1 MDKQIE
7 HFGIDFGT
15 TNIAVSGLSVYRNDK
30 KAYKA
35 TYGEDGVPC
44 PSILA
49 VKPKDDG
56 TDKLDTKFGRQV
68 KTQIATIQDE
78 GYTIIKSI
86 KTSLGS
92 DKIYK
97 VGTRKLDPTT
107 IVKGLV
113 LAIKRRLSMD
123 IGRKIEIQRATVAVP
138 VDFTNRQR
146 EELSKAFN
154 LAGIE
159 VDKIVSESV
168 AAYISN
174 RNMIKGSSN
183 VMVFDWGGGTLDIS
197 LLRSDGGQVFE
208 ESTIGWKVAG
218 DYIDEKIAEYVH
230 NQIVNSPNYNVTIA
244 YKDLPVKDQI
254 KILSEC
260 ENAKV
265 YFADEDEIDRPATIS
280 MFDYCGEKTIRYK
293 LSYEIFCE
301 IIKPIVME
309 AVGLIGSALKK
320 ANKNI
325 IDLNAIIMVGGSS
338 KLLPLKAIME
348 NDFGNKYN
356 IRIVY
361 PDKPQWS
368 VAEGAAL
375 IDSLDCEYKLNQDI
389 GVVMSDG
396 TSHPIIKKGTGIP
409 FDGEVITFG
418 TVNSATSANFIFAD
432 DKDNIIGNVTMPA
445 KGFLGEYFE
454 VIGKISNS
462 LVAEIS
468 VTGNRMMSTVGT
480 KTLEV
485 NQLSYYCDISDL
497 DDYTFDII
505 EREG

>member
-1 MDKQIE
+1 MAEQIE
-7 HFGIDFGT
+7 YFGIDFGT
-15 TNIAVSGLSVYRNDK
+15 TNIAVGGLIVDHDNK
-30 KAYKA
+30 KAFRVL
-35 TYGEDGVPC
+35 YGEDKVPF

-49 VKPKDDG
+49 VKPKNDG

-68 KTQIATIQDE
+68 KTQVAAMQDE
-78 GYTIIKSI
+78 GYTIIRSI

-92 DKIYK
+92 DKTYK
-97 VGTRKLDPTT
+97 VGTRKLDSTT
-107 IVKGLV
+107 IAMGLIWT
-113 LAIKRRLSMD
+113 IKKHLSKNT
-123 IGRKIEIQRATVAVP
+123 GRKVDVQHATVAVP
-138 VDFTNRQR
+138 VDFTNCQR
-146 EELSKAFN
+146 AELNEAFKR
-154 LAGIE
+154 AGMK

-168 AAYISN
+168 AAYIRN
-174 RNMIKGSSN
+174 RNSVKGLSN

-218 DYIDEKIAEYVH
+218 DDIDEKIAEYIH
-230 NQIVNSPNYNVTIA
+230 NQIVNNPNYQIA
-244 YKDLPVKDQI
+244 TAYRDLSIKDRI

-260 ENAKV
+260 EKAKI

-301 IIKPIVME
+301 IIKPIVIE
-309 AVGLIGSALKK
+309 AVGLIGSALEK
-320 ANKNI
+320 ANKSM

-338 KLLPLKAIME
+338 KLLPLKAIMQ
-348 NDFGNKYN
+348 NDFENKYN

-389 GVVMSDG
+389 SVVMSDG
-396 TSHPIIKKGTGIP
+396 TAHPIIKKGTGIP
-409 FDGEVITFG
+409 FDGEVVTFG

-432 DKDNIIGNVTMPA
+432 DKDNVLGDITMPA

-468 VTGNRMMSTVGT
+468 VTGNRMMATVG
-480 KTLEV
+480 KKSLEV
-485 NQLSYYCDISDL
+485 NQLSYYCDISGL
-497 DDYTFDII
+497 DEYKFEIY
-505 EREG
+505 ERES

>member
-1 MDKQIE
+1 MAGQTE
-7 HFGIDFGT
+7 YFGIDFGT
-15 TNIAVSGLSVYRNDK
+15 TNIAVGGLIVDHDNK
-30 KAYKA
+30 KAFRVM
-35 TYGEDGVPC
+35 YGEDGVPF

-49 VKPKDDG
+49 VKPKNDG
-56 TDKLDTKFGRQV
+56 TDNLDTIFGRRV
-68 KTQIATIQDE
+68 KTQVATMQDD
-78 GYTIIKSI
+78 GYTVIKSI

-97 VGTRKLDPTT
+97 IGTRKLDPTT
-107 IVKGLV
+107 IAKGLV
-113 LAIKRRLSMD
+113 WAIKRYLSRNNDRKVD
-123 IGRKIEIQRATVAVP
+123 IRHATVAVP
-138 VDFTNRQR
+138 VDFTNHQR
-146 EELSKAFN
+146 EELNQAFKR
-154 LAGIE
+154 AGVE

-168 AAYISN
+168 AAYIRN
-174 RNMIKGSSN
+174 RDAVKGLSN

-230 NQIVNSPNYNVTIA
+230 NQVVNNPDYHITTA
-244 YKDLPVKDQI
+244 YKDLSIKDRI

-260 ENAKV
+260 EKAKI

-280 MFDYCGEKTIRYK
+280 MFEYCGEKTIRYK

-301 IIKPIVME
+301 IIKPIIME
-309 AVGLIGSALKK
+309 AVELIGSALKK
-320 ANKNI
+320 ANKNL

-338 KLLPLKAIME
+338 KLLPLKVMMQ
-348 NDFGNKYN
+348 NDFHEKYN
-356 IRIVY
+356 IKIVY

-375 IDSLDCEYKLNQDI
+375 IDSLDCKYKLNQDI
-389 GVVMSDG
+389 NVVMSDG
-396 TSHPIIKKGTGIP
+396 TMHPIIKRGAGIP
-409 FDGEVITFG
+409 FVGEAVTFG

-432 DKDNIIGNVTMPA
+432 DNDNILGDITMPA
-445 KGFLGEYFE
+445 KGFLGEYFD
-454 VIGKISNS
+454 VVGKIGNS

-480 KTLEV
+480 KILEV
-485 NQLSYYCDISDL
+485 NQLSYYCDVSDL
-497 DDYTFDII
+497 DDYEFEII
-505 EREG
+505 ERVS

>member
-1 MDKQIE
+1 MAEQIE
-7 HFGIDFGT
+7 YFGIDFGT
-15 TNIAVSGLSVYRNDK
+15 TNIAVGGLIVDHDNK
-30 KAYKA
+30 KALRVM
-35 TYGEDGVPC
+35 YGEDGVPF

-56 TDKLDTKFGRQV
+56 TDKMDTIFGRRV
-68 KTQIATIQDE
+68 KTQVATMQDD

-92 DKIYK
+92 DAIYK

-107 IVKGLV
+107 IVMGLV
-113 LAIKRRLSMD
+113 WAIKRHLSKN
-123 IGRKIEIQRATVAVP
+123 IGRKVEVQHATVAVP

-146 EELSKAFN
+146 EELSKAFRR
-154 LAGIE
+154 AGIE

-168 AAYISN
+168 AAYIRN
-174 RNMIKGSSN
+174 RGAVKGLSN

-197 LLRSDGGQVFE
+197 LLRSDGGQVYE

-230 NQIVNSPNYNVTIA
+230 NQIVNNPAYQITTA
-244 YKDLPVKDQI
+244 YKDLSIKDKI

-260 ENAKV
+260 EKAKI
-265 YFADEDEIDRPATIS
+265 YFSDEDEIDRPANIS
-280 MFDYCGEKTIRYK
+280 MFEYCGEKTIRYK

-301 IIKPIVME
+301 IIKPIVIE
-309 AVGLIGSALKK
+309 AVELIGSALKK
-320 ANKNI
+320 ANKNM

-338 KLLPLKAIME
+338 KLLPLKSIIQDE
-348 NDFGNKYN
+348 FQNKYK

-389 GVVMSDG
+389 SVVMSDG
-396 TSHPIIKKGTGIP
+396 TPHPIIRKGTGIP
-409 FDGEVITFG
+409 FDGETVTFG

-432 DKDNIIGNVTMPA
+432 DRDNILGDISMPA

-454 VIGKISNS
+454 VVGKITNS

-468 VTGNRMMSTVGT
+468 VTGNRMMATVGT
-480 KTLEV
+480 KTLEI

-497 DDYTFDII
+497 DDFKFEVI
-505 EREG
+505 